1 MAPWIEARLRFCLGN
16 KDVLPRAEI
25 TFTIL
30 ISKCSSPR
38 GGLTLTWSA
47 NASKTANE
55 YWATGASLLK
65 NLSMQ
70 GYLKFCATTDCTTN
84 RWPSVDET
92 RGARLWINSENDV
105 VDTLPPIVGTAKSSS
120 NTPVVEVG
128 AS

>member
-1 MAPWIEARLRFCLGN
+1 MAQWLEARLRFCLGN

-30 ISKCSSPR
+30 ILKCSSPR
-38 GGLTLTWSA
+38 EGLTLTWSA
-47 NASKTANE
+47 NASKTADE
-55 YWATGASLLK
+55 YWVTGASWLK
-65 NLSMQ
+65 TLMQ
-70 GYLKFCATTDCTTN
+70 GYLKFRATTDCTTN
-84 RWPSVDET
+84 RWPLNET
-92 RGARLWINSENDV
+92 MGARLWINFENDV